1 MGNLAGS
8 SATPFASGFQVGRV
22 NVNRNVLRT
31 DLAVPLTQTISLLGS
46 YATGFIRYGTSEV
59 LQAGVLIN
67 STYQSYTGGLSL
79 KASPQDLLTVHAVNT
94 DCNFSAQAAGSF
106 TTRGVTVGWEHT
118 LTPFVT
124 LQAQAG
130 ATVLQRDLVGTS
142 TASLVAPIGHLAL
155 LWKDR
160 TTALTLAYDLGVS
173 PSFQFQAQAL
183 RTHVVSVTLT
193 QQTAIPELLAVAN
206 VNYGRG
212 DQFGS
217 SSGAGLSYATV
228 MGTGGVVYKF
238 SPETFLGLH
247 YSYANVDNQFNG
259 NTFAFDRQVVQL
271 SLTQAF
277 Y

>member
-1 MGNLAGS
+1 VS
-8 SATPFASGFQVGRV
+8 
-22 NVNRNVLRT
+22 RNVLRT
-31 DLAVPLTQTISLLGS
+31 DLTVPLTQTVSLLGS
-46 YATGFIRYGTSEV
+46 YATGFIRYGTSDV
-59 LQAGVLIN
+59 QQAGILIN
-67 STYQSYTGGLSL
+67 STYQTYTGGLSL
-79 KASPQDLLTVHAVNT
+79 KASPQDLLTVHVVNT
-94 DCNFSAQAAGSF
+94 DYTFSAQAAGSF
-106 TTRGVTVGWEHT
+106 TTRGGTVGWDHT
-118 LTPFVT
+118 LSPFVT

-130 ATVLQRDLVGTS
+130 AIVLQRDLGGTS
-142 TASLVAPIGHLAL
+142 SASLLAPIGHLAL

-193 QQTAIPELLAVAN
+193 QQTALPELLAVAS

-212 DQFGS
+212 EQFGS
-217 SSGAGLSYATV
+217 APAGLSYASV

-247 YSYANVDNQFNG
+247 YSYSNVDNQFNG
-259 NTFAFDRQVVQL
+259 NTFAFDRHVAQL